1 MRLASL
7 HLQNFRN
14 FADWR
19 MTEIAPLVALAGP
32 NGAGKT
38 NILEAISLLG
48 PGKGLR
54 GATLPALMKQ
64 DADNAVGWGV
74 HAMLDNGLNVST
86 GWQNSMARRHITIGA
101 DATATQKDLAEAVAV
116 HWLTP
121 AMDRMVAEA
130 PAGRRKFIDRLVFAL
145 DPAHAGRV
153 TRYEKSV
160 SERLRILRESGP
172 NAQRDW
178 LQGLELDAAGTGASI
193 AAARVSWLRRITPYL
208 SLHASESFPQPAI
221 ALHGF
226 METGMESNIPS
237 VALEK
242 QMAEGLMRARQI
254 DADGG
259 TSSVGPHRTDIAI
272 AYAQK
277 NHDARLASTGEQK
290 ALLITLMLAQTHM
303 LHDERGMKPIL
314 LLDDI
319 ASHLDE
325 SRRAVLLQT
334 LTDYADHGGQ
344 VFITMAEHV
353 PGWDIPYARVTS

>member
-1 MRLASL
+1 MRLASV

-14 FADWR
+14 FAQWR
-19 MTEIAPLVALAGP
+19 HDDLAPMMAFVGP

-38 NILEAISLLG
+38 NILEAISLLSA
-48 PGKGLR
+48 GKGLR
-54 GATLPALMKQ
+54 GAALPALMKQ
-64 DADNAVGWGV
+64 DADNAIGWGV
-74 HAMLDNGLNVST
+74 HGVLDHGLNVST

-101 DATATQKDLAEAVAV
+101 DATAKQKDLAEAVSV

-130 PAGRRKFIDRLVFAL
+130 PGGRRKFIDRLVFAL

-153 TRYEKSV
+153 TRYEKSMG
-160 SERLRILRESGP
+160 ERLRILRESGP
-172 NAQRDW
+172 NAQKDW
-178 LQGLELDAAGTGASI
+178 LQGLELDTASTGASI

-208 SLHASESFPQPAI
+208 SLHANESFPQPDI
-221 ALHGF
+221 KLHGF
-226 METGMESNIPS
+226 METGMANDIPS
-237 VALEK
+237 IMLER
-242 QMAEGLMRARQI
+242 QMAEGLTRARQT
-254 DADGG
+254 DAENG

-272 AYAQK
+272 TYAQK

-303 LHDERGMKPIL
+303 LYDERGMKPIL

-325 SRRAVLLQT
+325 SRRGVLLDT
-334 LTDYADHGGQ
+334 LRDYADHGGQ
-344 VFITMAEHV
+344 VFMTMAEVV
-353 PGWDIPYARVTS
+353 PGWDISYTPVKP